1 MKQFQ
6 KLTWVL
12 IFTLSTPFAVQAEDF
27 DYSQAINLAG
37 KQRMLTQK
45 MSKEALLI
53 SLGVD
58 KAANAANLKTSH
70 DLFDKT
76 LKGLKNGDD
85 SLGLQATDNAVIKK
99 SLDEVSYLWK
109 KFGKAANDI
118 AASASTSDEQ
128 LNVIATY
135 NLNLLKFSNKAVKLF
150 EASSATGDLSPEIAT
165 AVNLAGRQR
174 MLTQK
179 MSKEF
184 LMIAKDIDAED
195 NRKNL
200 IETMETFDTTLSGL
214 INGSDELGLSPAPTK
229 EIKTQLEKV
238 RSMWIIF
245 KLKLQA
251 PPNDSSI
258 AQVSKTNLP
267 LLKEMNEA
275 VVMYTALGQ

>member
-1 MKQFQ
+1 MNVSFLIFKIRKHSFFVKGQRVMKQFQ

-37 KQRMLTQK
+37 K
-45 MSKEALLI
+45 
-53 SLGVD
+53 
-58 KAANAANLKTSH
+58 
-70 DLFDKT
+70 
-76 LKGLKNGDD
+76 
-85 SLGLQATDNAVIKK
+85 
-99 SLDEVSYLWK
+99 
-109 KFGKAANDI
+109 
-118 AASASTSDEQ
+118 
-128 LNVIATY
+128 
-135 NLNLLKFSNKAVKLF
+135 
-150 EASSATGDLSPEIAT
+150 
-165 AVNLAGRQR
+165 QR

-267 LLKEMNEA
+267 LLKEMN
-275 VVMYTALGQ
+275 